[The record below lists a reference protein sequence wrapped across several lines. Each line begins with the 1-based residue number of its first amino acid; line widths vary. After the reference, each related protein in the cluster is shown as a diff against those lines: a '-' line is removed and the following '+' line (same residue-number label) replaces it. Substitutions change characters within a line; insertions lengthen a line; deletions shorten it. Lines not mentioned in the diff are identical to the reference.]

1 VHSHRRPDKCVCNVR
16 IAMTIAT
23 TTAPWQRRRGHA
35 ALCAKRNTRLAGFAL
50 AVHRY
55 GVRPVCDVPS
65 VAAVGPTESSDAT
78 RQACAM
84 NPLLAHPRHVIEPF
98 QDDGKRD
105 DGEKLLRLLRPVL
118 RLVSTGVDKAGLLD
132 NTGSASLGAALGAA
146 PDAVE
151 AVHAAFLNPQAPWK
165 PTVRLVAPV
174 ATFFDGDLLDANLS
188 EKDRITC
195 VPVRGEAQVAVPVDA
210 NPPPPRLIAQVPRR
224 RLVGAGGSG
233 GDSDRGKG
241 TLTLTRVAHGELEVA
256 IRSDAG
262 RRQPAMR
269 VTVVPVTLERLFARA
284 PPSPLALA
292 LLPTTTHEVS
302 GRFADAVAQFW
313 QMRLRAHVLPAAL
326 APSGAVR
333 PLGIEVVTLR
343 TNCGAKQRTTLRAEL
358 APSCAACICGLHG
371 AQSDPASDSTA
382 AQPRCVA
389 TTVCLELSMCGQPTY
404 EQQPGCACSPLW
416 CRTHNEATPQV
427 RELPF
432 AACGFGLQ
440 AAVACVH
447 KMADGA
453 RRTPVWHPFGLC
465 GSNVLHARAL
475 IAAATKTQA
484 AAAPLVGQ
492 AQRAAQLCEVCDAGA
507 DELEAA
513 MDAVYRERSVETPP
527 APDEEELQRHDVLA
541 TDLLRAHQG
550 AVFQHTKPDGSPTLA
565 RLVEG
570 RTVPLKA
577 AQAACAPTHAHWF
590 PSKHRAKRR
599 GV

>member
-1 VHSHRRPDKCVCNVR
+1 MLLFAQSGARLRGFSLAMHQFGARAVR
-16 IAMTIAT
+16 
-23 TTAPWQRRRGHA
+23 
-35 ALCAKRNTRLAGFAL
+35 
-50 AVHRY
+50 
-55 GVRPVCDVPS
+55 DVAS
-65 VAAVGPTESSDAT
+65 VATAGPTQSTDAT

-84 NPLLAHPRHVIEPF
+84 NPLLAYPRHVIEPF
-98 QDDGKRD
+98 QDDGQRD
-105 DGEKLLRLLRPVL
+105 EGEERLRLLRPVL
-118 RLVSTGVDKAGLLD
+118 RLVAAGVDEAGFLD
-132 NTGSASLGAALGAA
+132 DAGSASLGAALGAA
-146 PDAVE
+146 PDAVP
-151 AVHAAFLNPQAPWK
+151 AVHAAFLNSQAPWK
-165 PTVRLVAPV
+165 PAVRLVAPT
-174 ATFFDGDLLDANLS
+174 ATFFDGDLLDAGLS

-224 RLVGAGGSG
+224 RLVGAGG

-256 IRSDAG
+256 IRSAAG

-269 VTVVPVTLERLFARA
+269 VAVVPVTLERLFARA
-284 PPSPLALA
+284 PPSRLALA
-292 LLPTTTHEVS
+292 LLPTTAHEVS

-326 APSGAVR
+326 APSGSVR

-371 AQSDPASDSTA
+371 AQSDSASDSTA
-382 AQPRCVA
+382 TQPRCVA
-389 TTVCLELSMCGQPTY
+389 TTVCLELSMCGQPLY

-447 KMADGA
+447 KMADGS
-453 RRTPVWHPFGLC
+453 RRTPVWHPFSLC

-492 AQRAAQLCEVCDAGA
+492 ALRAAQLCEVCDAGA

-565 RLVEG
+565 RLVQG